1 MAISLQSSSSRTS
14 TFAGLRAVTGF
25 LAGGIGADVGAAL
38 GAGAAAR
45 SCPGLVAVTGVVT
58 PRKSDAGVGS
68 GTITGGT
75 VSAIRRLV
83 ASVLGAGAEVTV
95 RDGFGADVSVVP
107 ETDFS
112 VGVMRTVLPCT
123 DSGAGGGAG
132 GGVFGGADTDVGVG
146 VGGRAVVSG
155 I

>member
-83 ASVLGAGAEVTV
+83 ASVLGAGAEVAV
-95 RDGFGADVSVVP
+95 RDGLGADVSVVP
-107 ETDFS
+107 ETGFS
-112 VGVMRTVLPCT
+112 VGVMRTVFPCT
-123 DSGAGGGAG
+123 DSGAGGGAD
-132 GGVFGGADTDVGVG
+132 VFGGVDVGVGVG
-146 VGGRAVVSG
+146 VGGRAVDSG